1 MAEAKSKSK
10 AQVVCTLC
18 DKPITN
24 GKPVIIDDDPF
35 HADCAKAMEQSSG
48 ATEVEDEEDDEVEED
63 TDGEDEGD
71 EDEEDEEEDEKPAPK
86 RPAKVVAKAPAK
98 TAKRVVAEE
107 DDDDE
112 DDEDDEE
119 DDEEEEEVVVTKPA
133 AKKAVA
139 PAKKAAPVKARRP
152 VVEED
157 DEDEDDEDDED
168 EEEEEEVVVRK
179 PVAKAATKTKPVAK
193 RAAADEDDEYPEEEE
208 PEARPT
214 KAKTATAT
222 KKPKAPAVDTSGW
235 GNPAT
240 YATKRYFVYQALK
253 EVTKSQVNQADGPG
267 KPENVILRA
276 KRLQRDW
283 AKDNGT
289 TLSEKDRNFTS
300 MNIGWI
306 HNHAAELKLAMG
318 HNAEAGTYRIIRAV
332 AADAD

>member
-10 AQVVCTLC
+10 TQVVCTLC
-18 DKPITN
+18 DKPITT

-71 EDEEDEEEDEKPAPK
+71 EDEEDEEEDEEPAPK

-112 DDEDDEE
+112 DEDE
-119 DDEEEEEVVVTKPA
+119 EEEEEVVAKPA
-133 AKKAVA
+133 AKKAAA
-139 PAKKAAPVKARRP
+139 PAKKAAPVKARR
-152 VVEED
+152 VVEEED
-157 DEDEDDEDDED
+157 DEDEDDEDEADEED
-168 EEEEEEVVVRK
+168 EEEEEVVVRK
-179 PVAKAATKTKPVAK
+179 PVAKAATKTAVKAKPVAK
-193 RAAADEDDEYPEEEE
+193 RAAADEDDEYEEEDE

-222 KKPKAPAVDTSGW
+222 KKPKAPVEDTSGW

-240 YATKRYFVYQALK
+240 YGSKRYFVYQALK
-253 EVTKSQVNQADGPG
+253 EVTKSTVDQADGPG
-267 KPENVILRA
+267 KPENAIARA

-283 AKDNGT
+283 AKDNGS
-289 TLSEKDRNFTS
+289 TLSEKDKNFTS

-306 HNHAAELKLAMG
+306 YNHAAELKLVMR
-318 HNAEAGTYRIIRAV
+318 HNPEAGTYRILKAT